1 MRSLDS
7 DLGSSIIDD
16 AVRSYRGNGY
26 FIARNILPQEDVLAT
41 LEDMHRVFRQQ
52 LDFLG
57 IRSSSDSGERAL
69 HEDMAKLLGASVDRY
84 LASLRLCARLF
95 RLHALFMHERV
106 RTLAAS
112 LGASFP
118 VFQTS
123 PVFHVM
129 SADLR
134 IPGGYY
140 GYGVH
145 QDWPALQSG
154 LDTVNVWLPFVDV
167 DGKNYT
173 LDIIPGSHLG
183 GLYAGEM
190 GSNAFEIDPG
200 QYKEGDFSPVCAGPG
215 DALLMSVF
223 LVHRSSTKGGNRVR
237 IASSMRYE
245 NAADPY
251 FIEHAYPTVHKRVVE
266 RRFLYD
272 DLPATERIR
281 AVFGS

>member
-1 MRSLDS
+1 MLSLDS
-7 DLGSSIIDD
+7 GFGCSIIGE
-16 AVRSYRGNGY
+16 AVRSYRESGY
-26 FIARNILPQEDVLAT
+26 FIARNILPQEDVLAAR
-41 LEDMHRVFRQQ
+41 EDMHRVFRQQ
-52 LDFLG
+52 LGFLG
-57 IRSSSDSGERAL
+57 IRSSSHSDERSL
-69 HEDMAKLLGASVDRY
+69 HEDMAKLLEASVDRY

-95 RLHALFMHERV
+95 QLHALFMHEKV
-106 RTLAAS
+106 KILAAS

-129 SADLR
+129 SANLR

-140 GYGVH
+140 GYGAH

-167 DGKNYT
+167 DGENYT

-183 GLYAGEM
+183 GLYAGQM

-200 QYKEGDFSPVCAGPG
+200 QYKEGDFIPVCAGPG
-215 DALLMSVF
+215 DVLLMSVF
-223 LVHRSSTKGGNRVR
+223 LVHRSSTQGGNRVR

-245 NAADPY
+245 NGADPY

-272 DLPATERIR
+272 DLPTTEQIR